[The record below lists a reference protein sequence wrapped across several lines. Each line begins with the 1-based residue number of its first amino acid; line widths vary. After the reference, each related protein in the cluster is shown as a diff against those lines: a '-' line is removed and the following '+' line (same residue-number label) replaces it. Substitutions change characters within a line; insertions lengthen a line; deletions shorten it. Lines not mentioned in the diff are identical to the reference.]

1 MDANLKFCREFKKK
15 IKDYIFKNIKS
26 YLRLN
31 FLKLIL

>member
-1 MDANLKFCREFKKK
+1 MQILNSVENLKKKN
-15 IKDYIFKNIKS
+15 KDYIFKNIKS

>member
-1 MDANLKFCREFKKK
+1 MQILNSVENFKKK